1 MNPVASSQFAPN
13 GAASSREFSSFRD
26 PSGFLFWQDG
36 TIYRWI
42 NGEYAPTFR
51 KAEDSGLLAKAID
64 AGLLLPFEACP
75 VAAFAPGGADR
86 TNARVLKPRQL
97 ALLTYPYEWSFTQL
111 QDAAL
116 TTLDLHLL
124 ALHHG
129 MLLKDASA
137 FNIQFVKGKPCLID
151 HLSFDTLE
159 AHRAWPAY
167 GQFCRHFLAPLLLMA
182 QVDLSLGR
190 MLEIHLD
197 GIPLDL
203 ASRLLPRRSQLSPG
217 IQMHLH
223 LHGRMTRKYA
233 DERKRVTARRALSAN
248 QYKAIASSLRSLVAK
263 LQPKEQITEW
273 GDYYT
278 DTNYSSSA
286 FDAKK
291 AIVREFVRQAAPR
304 TLWDL
309 GGNNGEMSRAVR
321 DLASE
326 ILCVDIDPRAV
337 DANYRQCRAEHIT
350 NIVPAL
356 ADLTNPTPA
365 RGFFNRERKALFERS
380 PPDLIMG
387 LALIHHLAIANNL
400 PLPKIAHFFATLAP
414 ALIIE
419 FVPKSDAQVGR
430 LLANR
435 PDIFPDYTTNHFE
448 QAFGTPF
455 DIREKREIPESERTV
470 YLLVRKMPR

>member
-1 MNPVASSQFAPN
+1 MDQIASSQFASN
-13 GAASSREFSSFRD
+13 GDASTREFSSFRD
-26 PSGFLFWQDG
+26 PSGFLFWQNG
-36 TIYRWI
+36 MIYRWI
-42 NGEYAPTFR
+42 NGQYAPTFT
-51 KAEDSGLLAKAID
+51 KAERSGLLGKAID
-64 AGLLLPFEACP
+64 AGLLLPFETGS
-75 VAAFAPGGADR
+75 VADCAPEGTDR
-86 TNARVLKPRQL
+86 TDASVLKPRQL
-97 ALLTYPYEWSFTQL
+97 SLLTYPYEWSFTQL

-116 TTLDLHLL
+116 ATLDLHLL
-124 ALHHG
+124 ALDHD

-137 FNIQFVKGKPCLID
+137 FNIQFVDGRPCLID
-151 HLSFDTLE
+151 HLSFDNLE
-159 AHRAWPAY
+159 GHCAWPAY

-190 MLEIHLD
+190 LLEIHLD

-203 ASRLLPRRSQLSPG
+203 ASRLMPRRSHLSPG

-233 DERKRVTARRALSAN
+233 GERKRVTARHALSAN
-248 QYKAIASSLRSLVAK
+248 HHKAIAGSLRALVAR
-263 LQPKEQITEW
+263 LQPKDQITEW
-273 GDYYT
+273 GDYYA

-291 AIVREFVRQAAPR
+291 AIIRDLVGQAAPR

-321 DLASE
+321 DLADE

-337 DANYRQCRAEHIT
+337 DANYRRCRAEHIT

-365 RGFFNRERKALFERS
+365 LGFFNRERKALFERT

-400 PLPKIAHFFATLAP
+400 PLPKIAHFFATVAP
-414 ALIIE
+414 NLIIE
-419 FVPKSDAQVGR
+419 FVPKSDSQVGR

-435 PDIFPDYTTNHFE
+435 PDIFPDYTTSQFE
-448 QAFGTPF
+448 KAFGTHF
-455 DIREKREIPESERTV
+455 DIREKRGIPDSERTV
-470 YLLVRKMPR
+470 YLMTRNAPR

>member
-1 MNPVASSQFAPN
+1 MSVSAPSLFASHT
-13 GAASSREFSSFRD
+13 AASPREFSSFRD

-42 NGEYAPTFR
+42 NGSYAPTFQH
-51 KAEDSGLLAKAID
+51 AETSGLLAKAIE
-64 AGLLLPFEACP
+64 AGLLLPFEPC
-75 VAAFAPGGADR
+75 AAAPFAPEGADR
-86 TNARVLKPRQL
+86 KDATVLKPRQL
-97 ALLTYPYEWSFTQL
+97 SLLTYPYEWSFTQL

-116 TTLDLHLL
+116 ATLDLHLL
-124 ALHHG
+124 ALDHG

-137 FNIQFVKGKPCLID
+137 FNIQFVDGRPCLID
-151 HLSFDTLE
+151 HLSFDRLE
-159 AHRAWPAY
+159 EHSAWPAY

-182 QVDLSLGR
+182 HVDLSMGR
-190 MLEIHLD
+190 LLEIHLD

-203 ASRLLPRRSQLSPG
+203 ASRLLPRRTHLSPG

-233 DERKRVTARRALSAN
+233 GERKKVTARRALPAS
-248 QYKAIASSLRSLVAK
+248 QHKAIAGSLKALVGK
-263 LQPKEQITEW
+263 LAPKEQITEW
-273 GDYYT
+273 GDYYA
-278 DTNYSSSA
+278 DTNYSSGA
-286 FDAKK
+286 FEAKK
-291 AIVREFVRQAAPR
+291 AIIRDYVRQAAPR

-321 DLASE
+321 DLAGE

-337 DANYRQCRAEHIT
+337 DASYRQCRAERIT

-365 RGFFNRERKALFERS
+365 LGFFNRERKALFERS
-380 PPDLIMG
+380 PPDLIMA

-400 PLPKIAHFFATLAP
+400 PLPKVAAFFGAVAGT
-414 ALIIE
+414 LIIE
-419 FVPKSDAQVGR
+419 FVPKSDSQVRR

-435 PDIFPDYTTNHFE
+435 PDIFPDYTADGFE
-448 QAFGTPF
+448 RAFGAHF
-455 DIREKREIPESERTV
+455 DIGERRAIPDSERTV
-470 YLLVRKMPR
+470 YLMTRRAAR